1 MTIEEALSAI
11 KNAVYGKDV
20 RQAMHDGILQAEGGA
35 GTVAKKAEASAKKAA
50 KSAKGSEIASKA
62 IEGKA
67 DQAVTI
73 ARSANSKSDSTQS
86 QLNEIVINGDSS
98 VEAAQAR
105 VDIKNISYATLKDRL
120 DKEQQ
125 EVNAQLAQNI
135 NYSTSTFNYLSDARK
150 QRKPIV
156 SFIADDAPKS
166 DLTKLLPII
175 QEKNVPVGIGVIT
188 SRVGKDFDFEGT
200 IIPHMDWEDIKLM
213 SDNGVEIMA
222 HTHEH
227 RDSTTL
233 TEDILYEDIVTNKRI
248 LSEHGYLA
256 DGFIYP
262 YNSFNS
268 STKNIVKK
276 VFKYSFARYTSNSP
290 DIDNNSINRHS
301 LGAYYDI
308 ASMAPNGDTTS
319 LEYYKYRVDKAIEN
333 NDWLVFV
340 IHTHMDQFPQE
351 QQQHMRDIIDY
362 IRSLDVD
369 IVYPREGFEMSGNI
383 IQTKNMTLDANG
395 NTKGSLIPVTLTDED
410 AYSLDDPITAF
421 PGEHITITPISQ
433 ENSGEI
439 NARCALFTYR
449 LKNGSIY
456 NQYQEIQQF
465 AGTVNAD
472 TLSVTR
478 KRYFNGSDFSKW
490 VENSRVII
498 ENFPTVV
505 GGSVLEKP
513 LTDYQYKSV
522 TITPISQ
529 YYLDAVPGFPTKF
542 PGNLKTVRTQGASRL
557 SDNWHNSYREY
568 SSVSISGNTPI
579 VKTYRQYF
587 YNNAWTDWVLLTS
600 TS

>member
-1 MTIEEALSAI
+1 MTEINTNLDTTPLPPNNLVAQDPQSAELAGYVRT
-11 KNAVYGKDV
+11 KTFGRDV
-20 RQAMHDGILQAEGGA
+20 RE
-35 GTVAKKAEASAKKAA
+35 S
-50 KSAKGSEIASKA
+50 
-62 IEGKA
+62 
-67 DQAVTI
+67 I
-73 ARSANSKSDSTQS
+73 ARSIELNSTRSKSAEILANETLAVTKIATSNMAEQVELIKAEKDAVIANATQDS
-86 QLNEIVINGDSS
+86 EVIL
-98 VEAAQAR
+98 AR
-105 VDIKNISYATLKDRL
+105 GGKTTLGQRL
-120 DKEQQ
+120 DETD
-125 EVNAQLAQNI
+125 EHLAQNMKYATT
-135 NYSTSTFNYLSDARK
+135 NFNYLNDAKK

-175 QEKNVPVGIGVIT
+175 QEKNVPLGIGVIT
-188 SRVGKDFDFEGT
+188 SRVGKDFDFDGT

-233 TEDILYEDIVTNKRI
+233 TDEILYEDIATNKRI
-248 LSEHGYLA
+248 LNEHGYLA

-268 STKNIVKK
+268 RTKNIVKK

-340 IHTHMDQFPQE
+340 IHTHMDKFPQE

-362 IRSLDVD
+362 IRSLGVD
-369 IVYPREGFEMSGNI
+369 IVSPREGFEMFGNI
-383 IQTKNMTLDANG
+383 IQTKDIVLDANG
-395 NTKGSLIPVTLTDED
+395 KWRGLSLPVTLTDED
-410 AYSLDDPITAF
+410 AHSLDDPITAF
-421 PGEHITITPISQ
+421 PAEHITITPISR
-433 ENSGEI
+433 EKSGKFNSQG
-439 NARCALFTYR
+439 ALFTYR

-456 NQYQEIQQF
+456 TQYQEFKFF
-465 AGTVNAD
+465 AGVGNNAD
-472 TLSVTR
+472 RMSKTLE
-478 KRYFNGSDFSKW
+478 RYYNGTGFSEW
-490 VENSRVII
+490 INHSNVIF
-498 ENFPTVV
+498 ESFPEIRDD
-505 GGSVLEKP
+505 GNVLEKP
-513 LTDYQYKSV
+513 LTDYKYNSV

-529 YYLDAVPGFPTKF
+529 YYVDNVPGFPTTY

-557 SDNWHNSYREY
+557 SQYWHNSYREY
-568 SSVSISGNTPI
+568 TSVI
-579 VKTYRQYF
+579 VYSDGIPRIETYRQYF
-587 YNNAWTDWVLLTS
+587 RNGTWTKWALITQTLTP
-600 TS
+600 